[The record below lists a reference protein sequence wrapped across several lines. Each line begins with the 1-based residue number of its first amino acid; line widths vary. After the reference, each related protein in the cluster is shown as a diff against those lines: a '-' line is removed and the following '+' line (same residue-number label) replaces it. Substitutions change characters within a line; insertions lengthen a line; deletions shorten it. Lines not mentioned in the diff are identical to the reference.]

1 MSADAYAHWTQEK
14 ISLPRSPPP
23 PPPTAATN
31 AQSPRTAQPPSSAW
45 QAPCV
50 YIYLLG
56 EGGDIGERWHNANME
71 PAKYLCLH
79 NTRGE
84 TGQASCCKKM
94 LHSHRGVARNACLNV
109 FFLIEKKGWK
119 VAAVIDSVSIQSP
132 GYNGG
137 RALERSWS
145 VRWWSISTVAVAS
158 LTHVATLVR
167 IQKGANAGMD
177 KYRAEQCSNNTSKN
191 VVQNSC
197 NLFL

>member
-1 MSADAYAHWTQEK
+1 MTGTQCV
-14 ISLPRSPPP
+14 
-23 PPPTAATN
+23 
-31 AQSPRTAQPPSSAW
+31 
-45 QAPCV
+45 CV
-50 YIYLLG
+50 YVFA
-56 EGGDIGERWHNANME
+56 WW
-71 PAKYLCLH
+71 
-79 NTRGE
+79 TRGILE
-84 TGQASCCKKM
+84 KGGTMPIWSLLNTFVSTTHGEKQDRQAAARKCSTATEVLQEM
-94 LHSHRGVARNACLNV
+94 LLCCLNV

-177 KYRAEQCSNNTSKN
+177 KYRAEQCSNNTSKKCGTKFVQSFLVISCKEVKKKTICT
-191 VVQNSC
+191 VVVYLIYKDWTLIYLLC
-197 NLFL
+197 

>member
-1 MSADAYAHWTQEK
+1 MHTGHRKRYRYQGAPH
-14 ISLPRSPPP
+14 PHPPP
-23 PPPTAATN
+23 PPLMHNLHALPSPPVLHDRHPVCICICLVKEGILEKGGTMPIWSLLNTFVSTTHGEKQDRQAAARKCSTATEVL
-31 AQSPRTAQPPSSAW
+31 QEM
-45 QAPCV
+45 
-50 YIYLLG
+50 LL
-56 EGGDIGERWHNANME
+56 
-71 PAKYLCLH
+71 C
-79 NTRGE
+79 
-84 TGQASCCKKM
+84 
-94 LHSHRGVARNACLNV
+94 CLNV

>member
-1 MSADAYAHWTQEK
+1 MTGTQCVCICICLVKEGILEK
-14 ISLPRSPPP
+14 GGTMPIWSLLNTFVSTTHGEKQDRQAAARKCS
-23 PPPTAATN
+23 TATEVL
-31 AQSPRTAQPPSSAW
+31 QEM
-45 QAPCV
+45 
-50 YIYLLG
+50 LL
-56 EGGDIGERWHNANME
+56 
-71 PAKYLCLH
+71 C
-79 NTRGE
+79 
-84 TGQASCCKKM
+84 
-94 LHSHRGVARNACLNV
+94 CLNV

-197 NLFL
+197 NLVKTKNLEKILFLVNRSRRRQYALWLCI